1 MNDDFFSQID
11 EENIEECINSSIE
24 IETYHYEWLFSIHI
38 ICQPEKSIILKRLFM
53 MHIDFYLP
61 KDLYAISVDVE
72 KDKFSYN
79 IKDDMYFVKIKLAGK
94 LLSNVQETLL
104 LFKSMC
110 PLRREIEIT
119 SITIFNSK
127 DETELFI
134 LYPDDA
140 LLFIKSKCSNNL
152 NSTLDNIHSNPIYIL
167 YDLCQK
173 FIEPK
178 STIKST
184 NNEIIFNDLFIYL
197 DILNKTVS
205 MSIDGYKTFIDKIIE
220 SHNYMNIEH
229 FNLQSISLYNIY
241 GQTPTTSEYIS
252 NKLSY
257 DDLCYV
263 FDNYHD
269 IIHITLGVSKINN
282 KTDFI
287 SRNNNNPLTYDISTF
302 DIKCSPEKKDNYYE
316 DIVEDIKDSNNK
328 HIGQI
333 ITKKPIYPSHAMVF
347 IEKLKDILLHSNM
360 TMKLATKT
368 FKINHNTTYISAVI
382 SVGYYTDYNNNLYIG
397 SFAFTGLKDIVE
409 SSLYRLGVMHNILNN
424 NPNIN
429 NTSDIFKI
437 NN

>member
-24 IETYHYEWLFSIHI
+24 IETYHYKWLFSIHI
-38 ICQPEKSIILKRLFM
+38 ICQPEKSVILKRLFM

-110 PLRREIEIT
+110 PLRREIEIA

-127 DETELFI
+127 NETELFI
-134 LYPDDA
+134 LYPNDA
-140 LLFIKSKCSNNL
+140 LLFIKSKCSNNP
-152 NSTLDNIHSNPIYIL
+152 NSTLDDTHSEPIYIL

-205 MSIDGYKTFIDKIIE
+205 MSIDGYQTFIDKIIA
-220 SHNYMNIEH
+220 SHNYMNIEYL
-229 FNLQSISLYNIY
+229 NLQDIPIYNK
-241 GQTPTTSEYIS
+241 QTSAASEYIS

-269 IIHITLGVSKINN
+269 IIHMTLGVTKINN

-287 SRNNNNPLTYDISTF
+287 SRNKKNLTYDISTF

-368 FKINHNTTYISAVI
+368 FKINYNTTYTSAVI

-409 SSLYRLGVMHNILNN
+409 SSLCRLGIIRNILQ
-424 NPNIN
+424 
-429 NTSDIFKI
+429 SKY
-437 NN
+437 